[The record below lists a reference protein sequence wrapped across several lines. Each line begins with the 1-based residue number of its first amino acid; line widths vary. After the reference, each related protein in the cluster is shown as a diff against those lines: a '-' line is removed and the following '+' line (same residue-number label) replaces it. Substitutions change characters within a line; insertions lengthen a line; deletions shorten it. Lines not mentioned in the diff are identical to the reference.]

1 MFFETKA
8 LGPTALS
15 PVWGHERPGGDVF
28 GPHHGGQQ
36 RPAAVVL
43 FGSVFCVACGPR
55 DTGSCVGRGRRND

>member
-15 PVWGHERPGGDVF
+15 PVWATSVRGDVS

-43 FGSVFCVACGPR
+43 FGAVSCVACGPR
-55 DTGSCVGRGRRND
+55 DTGSCVGRARRND